1 MASRRRVKDREGAGE
16 QPASDEFVDSV
27 PSEDVG
33 VVDVREARVVE
44 RSGEPLRVCLACGE
58 EEPNEPNVSCAHREV
73 AVFAEAPQSAHAG
86 AERVRK
92 AMLELAKAQRALSGV
107 ARGAVSDGTAVIDE
121 RPEPAREPIERE
133 PPPCP
138 ACAERAA
145 MDAALA
151 DRVKPRRPKRVKPI
165 VTQESFAFAASR
177 AEDEREIEPALSEP
191 TNSDAKNDTVPTE
204 VSDHATPDAI
214 DERAA

>member
-1 MASRRRVKDREGAGE
+1 VKDREGAGE
-16 QPASDEFVDSV
+16 QSASDEFVDSV

-33 VVDVREARVVE
+33 VVDVRESRVVE

-58 EEPNEPNVSCAHREV
+58 EDPGEPGVSCAHREI
-73 AVFAEAPQSAHAG
+73 AVFAEAPQSAHSS

-92 AMLELAKAQRALSGV
+92 AMIELAKAQRALSGV

-121 RPEPAREPIERE
+121 RPEPARESTPSE

-151 DRVKPRRPKRVKPI
+151 DRAKPRRPKRSKPV
-165 VTQESFAFAASR
+165 VTQESFAFAASGTDD
-177 AEDEREIEPALSEP
+177 ASEPVLSEP
-191 TNSDAKNDTVPTE
+191 TNDAKNDTLPTE
-204 VSDHATPDAI
+204 VEAHPTRDAI